1 MDGVLSAAEAALS
14 KVCEC
19 VRALWRLARDNFHC
33 PVIQQL
39 PMPSHPPLVGNN
51 EHRLPGSRAIFLAR
65 LAAQLRQMGDAEG
78 VDLLALDARVGQDGL
93 ADRRIYSD
101 AEERNGRDDYGKLG
115 FAPIECGAEGSVRS
129 LFDLS
134 GFVPRETFI
143 EACEG

>member
-78 VDLLALDARVGQDGL
+78 VDLLALDARVAQDGL
-93 ADRRIYSD
+93 ATWHNSALWHR
-101 AEERNGRDDYGKLG
+101 AKQEVALAAAPMYGELV
-115 FAPIECGAEGSVRS
+115 A
-129 LFDLS
+129 
-134 GFVPRETFI
+134 
-143 EACEG
+143 